1 MRLRTHLL
9 AVTALILGTAFG
21 TAGFAADPQQPRALP
36 KEGTWKG
43 EYAPFGTMKSL
54 PVGKERVLTMFD
66 EHGMTV
72 GDGILNRVAWRCW
85 GMGDYTNGMGQEH
98 GYCVGTDP
106 GGDQIAIDFSTEKHS
121 AGQNPKG
128 SFKLTTGTGKFT
140 GISGNMTFAFDMFRP
155 SEDGTYVGHNTSEGN
170 YKLP

>member
-1 MRLRTHLL
+1 MQPHTCLF
-9 AVTALILGTAFG
+9 AATALILGTAFG
-21 TAGFAADPQQPRALP
+21 TAAFAADPQQPRALP

-43 EYAPFGTMKSL
+43 QYAPFGTMKSVQ
-54 PVGKERVLTMFD
+54 VGKERVLNIFD
-66 EHGMTV
+66 EHGATE
-72 GDGILNRVAWRCW
+72 GDGILNLVAWHCW
-85 GMGDYTNGMGQEH
+85 GLGDYTNGVGQEH

-121 AGQNPKG
+121 MDQLGKG

-155 SEDGTYVGHNTSEGN
+155 SDDGTYFGHNTSEGV